1 MKKFN
6 FRLQTVLKLRQQEE
20 DQKQR
25 AVGALNAKIN
35 DLQRQAL
42 EMAEDISRE
51 GEVLRPHIQGSVN
64 VNRVGIYQ
72 GYVTYLRHSISS
84 KIDEVG
90 RVHQRLQ
97 EARRELAEAAKQ
109 TKILEKLREKQK
121 SRYDRAVKK
130 IEVNEMDEIGTKVQ
144 GRTRSTG

>member
-20 DQKQR
+20 DQKKR
-25 AVGALNAKIN
+25 AVGELNAEIN

-42 EMAEDISRE
+42 EMAEDVSLQGKI
-51 GEVLRPHIQGSVN
+51 LRPYIQGSVN
-64 VNRVGIYQ
+64 VNWVGLYQ

-90 RVHQRLQ
+90 RVQQRLQ

-109 TKILEKLREKQK
+109 TKILEKLRERQR

-130 IEVNEMDEIGTKVQ
+130 IEVNEMDEIGSKVQ
-144 GRTRSTG
+144 WRTRSTA